1 MLRLATSS
9 PPLGTKSETK
19 GRCCL
24 LGKFVSL
31 GTLVEQLLLFL
42 VPALQNPRLLQIF
55 PPTHSEARFADI
67 ARFAPKLLSVC
78 QTRRTVATLA
88 LRWSNGRHVVTLETN
103 TSHFFSLFR
112 LLNAAETPKYAD
124 HLSTPNHLW
133 LRSPYWWILTHA
145 HRRTLSSPVKFRIVH
160 VRKPCSVSVASQFN
174 SLQSRHQVFS
184 RGFKFASCF
193 HLLVFFC

>member
-1 MLRLATSS
+1 MTYSILPRPSSDLTYIYTQIVNRPAAYAIYTRKNDSTNAYYTNTWSCALLPKEPGTNGKQIEAQKTYRLSHLLKHSGNASLS
-9 PPLGTKSETK
+9 DFIPPLGTKSETK

-78 QTRRTVATLA
+78 QTRRTVAIVGFETIE
-88 LRWSNGRHVVTLETN
+88 RSPCGNPGDVHV
-103 TSHFFSLFR
+103 SFFSR
-112 LLNAAETPKYAD
+112 
-124 HLSTPNHLW
+124 
-133 LRSPYWWILTHA
+133 
-145 HRRTLSSPVKFRIVH
+145 
-160 VRKPCSVSVASQFN
+160 
-174 SLQSRHQVFS
+174 FS
-184 RGFKFASCF
+184 DC
-193 HLLVFFC
+193 